1 MAAPTVG
8 AVMGDI
14 LPYLGVKK
22 NFTEQDPE
30 GRVVTIPDLTG
41 MTAQQVKQTLKEL
54 EIVAQLQGEGETVTE
69 QIPGAGQVTTGNT
82 QMLVYFGQK
91 PENTMVEVPDF
102 MGMTRQQASDAAGL
116 LGLNILVTG
125 NDAVSPDVV
134 VTAQS
139 DPKGT
144 MLPAGSTVTLQF
156 TDIKAA
162 A

>member
-91 PENTMVEVPDF
+91 PENAMVEVPDF

-125 NDAVSPDVV
+125 NDAVSPHVV

-162 A
+162 T